1 MQLLKSTDGSSVKAV
16 QVQLKQE
23 FDEILEPL
31 GANAASFFLAASL
44 YHAHKVSFSAAA
56 GLANLSFNE
65 FLCRLQEHFGMGF
78 HLPDNLILED
88 LQTVKEIMSQ

>member
-1 MQLLKSTDGSSVKAV
+1 M

-31 GANAASFFLAASL
+31 GENAAPFFLAASL

-56 GLANLSFNE
+56 DLANFSFDE
-65 FLCRLQEHFGMGF
+65 FLQRLREHFGSGF
-78 HLPDNLILED
+78 HLPDDVVLDD
-88 LQTVKEIMSQ
+88 LRTVDQIMAQ